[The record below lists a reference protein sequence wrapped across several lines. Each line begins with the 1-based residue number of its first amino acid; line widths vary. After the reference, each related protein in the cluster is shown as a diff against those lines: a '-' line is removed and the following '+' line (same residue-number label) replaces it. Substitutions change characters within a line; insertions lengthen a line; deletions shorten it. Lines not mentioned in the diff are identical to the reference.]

1 MTASYA
7 VQVGKQIGMDTDSSF
22 QAFLASED
30 ALFHYTQTSTA
41 LERILPDGKLRLSLL
56 KDTNDPREY
65 KFKLL
70 NMMGWSLPDVTKDL
84 HRNAHPVFDRI
95 VRTECRVACFCTNAA
110 AIIVLDDGRTEIDPY
125 SAKVGWNK
133 PRMWSQ
139 YGENHRG
146 ICLVFSRSAIEELKA
161 TNQPGVW
168 FESGDVRY
176 MRNDRISTSAVTLD
190 GNQLAK
196 DGVEAYCAHHI
207 RAHHKALFLT
217 KHVDYR
223 DESEYRFIVADP
235 SGAHEYVDISASLRA
250 VIVGDRT
257 PDVYFPLIEQL
268 SHRYKA
274 TCRRAYWDRGKAHL
288 ILLRAQEK
296 A

>member
-1 MTASYA
+1 
-7 VQVGKQIGMDTDSSF
+7 MDTDSSF
-22 QAFLASED
+22 QDFLVSDDAF
-30 ALFHYTQTSTA
+30 FHYTRTSTA
-41 LERILPDGKLRLSLL
+41 LERILADGKLRLSLL

-70 NMMGWSLPDVTKDL
+70 NMMGWSLSDATQDL
-84 HRNAHPVFDRI
+84 HRAAHPVFDRI
-95 VRTECRVACFCTNAA
+95 VRMECRVACFCTNAA
-110 AIIVLDDGRTEIDPY
+110 AIIALDDGNTATDPY

-146 ICLVFSRSAIEELKA
+146 ICLVFSRSAIEELKTA
-161 TNQPGVW
+161 NQPGVW

-176 MRNDRISTSAVTLD
+176 MKTNGIPASAVTLD
-190 GNQLAK
+190 GNRLAK
-196 DGVEAYCAHHI
+196 DGVEACCAHHI
-207 RAHHKALFLT
+207 RTHYQALFLT

-235 SGAHEYVDISASLRA
+235 SGAREHVDISTSLRA
-250 VIVGDRT
+250 VIAGDRT
-257 PDVYFPLIEQL
+257 PEVYFPLLEQL
-268 SHRYKA
+268 SYRYKA

-288 ILLRAQEK
+288 LLLRAQEK
-296 A
+296 AKNRA